1 MVRHHKYKKYK
12 KNNVKKNNVKINK
25 NENNNKNIPC
35 FSLFL
40 LTPNQVIF

>member
-12 KNNVKKNNVKINK
+12 KNNVKINK
-25 NENNNKNIPC
+25 NVNKHNKNIPS

-40 LTPNQVIF
+40 LTPSQVIF